1 MGAADQLSVVF
12 GALADPTRRAILAR
26 LAEGPATVNEIAE
39 GIGEVSGAVHGTRQ
53 TVTASHEAAGE
64 LNATASRLTGLVGRF
79 TV

>member
-1 MGAADQLSVVF
+1 M
-12 GALADPTRRAILAR
+12 ALYISEVASGIFD
-26 LAEGPATVNEIAE
+26 IAE
-39 GIGEVSGAVHGTRQ
+39 VIGLVSGAVDGTRQ